1 MGFKCIQKKYLTFYF
16 YVKVGDK
23 CGNLHLIET
32 THGKLI
38 EVNIVEKLHAQKILG
53 VDASRGGI
61 VTCSSDR
68 TVKILTPD
76 LSMKTIAQIGDESF
90 GEVTAVSY
98 SKGILAMGYGDE
110 VIQIYDRSK
119 LGCE

>member
-1 MGFKCIQKKYLTFYF
+1 M
-16 YVKVGDK
+16 
-23 CGNLHLIET
+23 HLIET

-38 EVNIVEKLHAQKILG
+38 EVNRVEKLHAQKILG

-119 LGCE
+119 FGCE

>member
-1 MGFKCIQKKYLTFYF
+1 MGFKCIKKSYPTFYF

-32 THGKLI
+32 SHGNLI
-38 EVNIVEKLHAQKILG
+38 EVRVEKLHAQKILG
-53 VDASRGGI
+53 IDANRGGI

-68 TVKILTPD
+68 TVRILKPD
-76 LSMKTIAQIGDESF
+76 LSMKIIAQIGDESF

-98 SKGILAMGYGDE
+98 SKGILAIGYGEE
-110 VIQIYDRSK
+110 VIQIYDRSN
-119 LGCE
+119 